1 MIVALE
7 EKVNRSVL
15 AKESAQEIQPQKT
28 EYKNIYFGLPISPAG
43 DSAIMIESGRIRDI
57 QANSTF
63 RGAERKRFCRFAPQ
77 RVCEMLPGSIPQRK
91 DDNMVTTGKRAFM
104 LLLTLLFCAASL
116 GSLLPVARAEEVTD
130 AYVLSF
136 DNAVADYA
144 YGSMPY
150 MYKSPFMMRHSFYDP
165 GSGPSSVWTYTY
177 TNEIFQLIN
186 TAKLAEGGEGA
197 YASISAY
204 CTDADTG
211 TRSNTTYRRINLED
225 STYHESGAAAR
236 LRSVILSSFPY
247 IQDMQAIADA
257 ANVWLQA
264 NGMSKIE
271 QLQIGEA
278 MLATQQAI
286 WEITHGDKYTVED
299 PYTGVGDYDGS
310 DAVYQ
315 TNASETETEFTENN
329 IQMLCAY
336 LLALPGTA
344 PMDDAVSE
352 ASFENVRYSAQ
363 KEENGTY
370 SVTVSFRVAARI
382 DDGDSLTL
390 SAYCGGQ
397 SQKFQLTQAGEYQF
411 TFRDME
417 DRQEVKLVI
426 SGHQTGADV
435 YLFDADGDRTVSQS
449 MVGYDNSR
457 LPVYGEVIVT
467 PDRILNIMK
476 TTGEAEGKIPLADI
490 SFQVY
495 KVATLSQLEKG
506 EVVLSEK
513 PSEEDIRS
521 YAVPENLIATLTTD
535 AAGNASFNFTQNSQP
550 DGVYMI
556 VELPSAATIGVI
568 EPFFISV
575 PGTTEDG
582 AGNVYTISV
591 NPKNTAETG
600 PDIKKDV
607 TEIENDSDSF
617 DAFQPHT
624 WILRGGIPAGL
635 ANAKKYV
642 ITDTLDS
649 RLTYTKGS
657 PVVKLYTRAGEEL
670 ELTEDV
676 HYTLSEGVLTDGE
689 HSRDHFAVALTREGM
704 GHVMASLG
712 DGTCI
717 PELRVYYEACIDA
730 DADLGTQIPN
740 QAELNYVNSSG
751 VEYDVESDIP
761 EVHTGGV
768 HLLKTDVDGNPLAGA
783 QFRIARE
790 ATEEELL
797 NPEIN
802 LEKLTVNGQV
812 LDVVFVSFHPDEDLS
827 LEKVDAITTD
837 AEGKASFCGLA
848 YGTYYIVETKAPAG
862 YNLLSQP
869 IEARINELSHRAD
882 EELNST
888 ILVVN
893 TRFVLPETGGM
904 GTTLFTV
911 VGLGILSC
919 AAIILILNHKKSRI

>member
-1 MIVALE
+1 LPFCAA
-7 EKVNRSVL
+7 KV
-15 AKESAQEIQPQKT
+15 
-28 EYKNIYFGLPISPAG
+28 
-43 DSAIMIESGRIRDI
+43 
-57 QANSTF
+57 
-63 RGAERKRFCRFAPQ
+63 CR
-77 RVCEMLPGSIPQRK
+77 MLLCGIPHRK
-91 DDNMVTTGKRAFM
+91 DDNMVTTGKRIFL
-104 LLLTLLFCAASL
+104 LLLTLLFCVAAL
-116 GSLLPVARAEEVTD
+116 GDILPEAGAEEITD

-165 GSGPSSVWTYTY
+165 ASGPSSVWTYTY

-186 TAKLAEGGEGA
+186 TAKLAEGGDGP

-204 CTDADTG
+204 CTDADTN

-225 STYHESGAAAR
+225 STYHATGAAVR
-236 LRSVILSSFPY
+236 LRSVILNSFPY
-247 IQDMQAIADA
+247 IQDMQTISDA

-264 NGMSKIE
+264 NGKSEIQ

-278 MLATQQAI
+278 MVATQQAI
-286 WEITHGDKYTVED
+286 WEITHGDKYAVED
-299 PYTGVGDYDGS
+299 YYTGLDDYDGS
-310 DAVYQ
+310 NAVYQ
-315 TNASETETEFTENN
+315 INASETETEYTENN
-329 IQMLCAY
+329 IEMLCSY

-344 PMDDAVSE
+344 PIYDVASE
-352 ASFENVRYSAQ
+352 ASFEGVRYSAQ

-370 SVTVSFRVAARI
+370 SVTASFRVATKI
-382 DDGDSLTL
+382 GSGDSLTL

-397 SQKFQLTQAGEYQF
+397 SQKIELTQPGEYQF
-411 TFRDME
+411 TFRDLE
-417 DRQEVKLVI
+417 DRKEVKLVI
-426 SGHQTGADV
+426 SGFQTGGDV
-435 YLFDADGDRTVSQS
+435 YLFDAPGDRTTAQS
-449 MVGYDNSR
+449 MVGYDDSR
-457 LPVYGEVIVT
+457 LPVYGEVTVT
-467 PDRILNIMK
+467 PDRIMNIYK

-490 SFQVY
+490 SFRIY

-506 EVVLSEK
+506 QVVLSEK
-513 PSEEDIRS
+513 PGEEDIRK

-535 AAGNASFNFTQNSQP
+535 AAGSASFNFTQNGQP

-556 VELPSAATIGVI
+556 VELPNSATVGVI
-568 EPFFISV
+568 EPFFVAI

-582 AGNVYTISV
+582 AGNVYTIPV

-607 TEIENDSDSF
+607 TEIDNDSDSF

-624 WILRGGIPAGL
+624 WILRASLPAGL

-657 PVVKLYTRAGEEL
+657 PIVKLYTRAGEEQ

-689 HSRDHFAVALTREGM
+689 QPRDHFAIALTREGM
-704 GHVMASLG
+704 AFVMTSLG
-712 DGTCI
+712 EGTYI

-730 DADLGTQIPN
+730 DADLGVQIPN
-740 QAELNYVNSSG
+740 QAEINYVNSAG
-751 VEYDVESDIP
+751 IEYDAESDVP
-761 EVHTGGV
+761 EVHTGGI
-768 HLLKTDVDGNPLAGA
+768 HLQKTDVDGKPLAGA

-790 ATEEELL
+790 ATEEELSD
-797 NPEIN
+797 PDISV
-802 LEKLTVNGQV
+802 EKLTVDGQV
-812 LDVVFVSFHPDEDLS
+812 LDVVFVSFHPGEDLS
-827 LEKVDAITTD
+827 LEKVDTVTTD
-837 AEGKASFCGLA
+837 GDGKASFCGLA
-848 YGTYYIVETKAPAG
+848 YGTYYIVETRAPAG
-862 YNLLSQP
+862 YNLLSEP
-869 IEARINELSHRAD
+869 IEARINELSHRVD
-882 EELNST
+882 EEMNST

-911 VGLGILSC
+911 AGLGIISC
-919 AAIILILNHKKSRI
+919 AAILLILNRKKRSV